1 MKTTS
6 RPVFLQALS
15 HSRRPLVNLSLGLG
29 LAIAGSVSAGFLDFL
44 GAKGGKAA
52 APSAVLAGALSDDQM
67 IAGLKEALGNG
78 VKQAVSQLGR
88 EGGFLTNVAVKI
100 PVPESL
106 KRVERLARAAGQE
119 KLADDFVASL
129 NHAAEKAVPEAAAV
143 FGEALQQMSIE
154 DAKNILTG
162 PVDSAT
168 QFFARTTR
176 TNLYT
181 RFHPLVEKATT
192 EAGVTGAYKKLSN
205 RVADAD
211 LLGGGL
217 VGNLRKAVT
226 DQKAPDL
233 DGYVTDK
240 ALDGLFKMV
249 AEEEKRIRENPIART
264 TDLLKTV
271 FGSLSR

>member
-1 MKTTS
+1 MNPPNHP
-6 RPVFLQALS
+6 RPFVPSLRSVL
-15 HSRRPLVNLSLGLG
+15 PLLVLGGG
-29 LAIAGSVSAGFLDFL
+29 LALTVTATAGILDFL
-44 GAKGGKAA
+44 GDKKSSSKT
-52 APSAVLAGALSDDQM
+52 PNALLTQALGNDQM
-67 IAGLKEALGNG
+67 VAGLKEALGKG
-78 VKQAVSQLGR
+78 VEQAVSRLGT
-88 EGGFLTNVAVKI
+88 EGGFLTNVTVKI

-106 KRVERLARAAGQE
+106 RRVERLARAAGQE

-129 NHAAEKAVPEAAAV
+129 NHAAEKAVPAAAAV
-143 FGEALQQMSIE
+143 FGEALQQMSID

-162 PVDSAT
+162 PVDAAT

-176 TNLYT
+176 TNLYE
-181 RFHPLVEKATT
+181 RFHPLVEQAT
-192 EAGVTGAYKKLSN
+192 ADVGVTGAYKKLSS

-226 DQKAPDL
+226 DQKPPDL

-249 AEEEKRIRENPIART
+249 AEEEKRIRENPVART
-264 TDLLKTV
+264 TDLLKSV
-271 FGSLSR
+271 FGAIAK